1 FVVLGAHV
9 DAPAEIRDRDVRR
22 QAEHPCEVEAGGGKP
37 EADAARVPLA
47 AHAAREGEAAAVE
60 PAAGPERN
68 PCAVGPDPA
77 GQLQLAEPER
87 RAHPSPRLEPHPGAR
102 GRPPAEPEARHG
114 HGRARRRSSERVRRC
129 KGRLS
134 RPNTLGYQ
142 EGTMGH
148 PALLDR
154 ERSLLILIDFQE
166 GYRNALHAW
175 ERVAVACRLLVEG
188 MAILGVPILVTEQYP
203 RGLGHT
209 APEVAGRFPTG
220 LQVVEKMSMSCC
232 GAGAFTE
239 RLAASGRRQVL
250 IAGIETHA
258 CVNQTV
264 HDLLALGYQVQV
276 ARDATSSRRP
286 ADVAPAGEKMRAGG
300 MLPTSSE
307 QALLELVRTA
317 ESAGFKALQRLLKE
331 TPPPRE

>member
-1 FVVLGAHV
+1 M
-9 DAPAEIRDRDVRR
+9 R
-22 QAEHPCEVEAGGGKP
+22 
-37 EADAARVPLA
+37 
-47 AHAAREGEAAAVE
+47 
-60 PAAGPERN
+60 
-68 PCAVGPDPA
+68 
-77 GQLQLAEPER
+77 
-87 RAHPSPRLEPHPGAR
+87 
-102 GRPPAEPEARHG
+102 
-114 HGRARRRSSERVRRC
+114 
-129 KGRLS
+129 
-134 RPNTLGYQ
+134 
-142 EGTMGH
+142 H
-148 PALLDR
+148 PALLDP
-154 ERSLLILIDFQE
+154 ERSVLVLIDLQE
-166 GYRNALHAW
+166 GYRTALHAW
-175 ERVAVACRLLVEG
+175 ERVVVACRLLVEG

-209 APEVAGRFPTG
+209 APEVAGRFPAG

-276 ARDATSSRRP
+276 AHDATSSRRP
-286 ADVAPAGEKMRAGG
+286 ADVAPAWEKMRAGG

-317 ESAGFKALQRLLKE
+317 EGAGFKALQRLLKE
-331 TPPPRE
+331 TPLPRE